1 MTEPTPGGLCMA
13 VARDGDAVVRLS
25 GVLCADTSESVRA
38 RLVGLLRDADCVVV
52 DLDGVEIAHPAVLGV
67 LASALLDA
75 GGWPVAKLAV
85 LAPRPATRRALVEA
99 EVDRFVV
106 IIATTDDATVA
117 CDRRPAEVRAT
128 WTLPAV
134 DTSPGRARRLLGD
147 RLSLWGCPAGFV
159 ADAVQLVNELVS
171 NAVEHAGTEARVV
184 VHLEDGVL
192 VCSVRDH
199 STAPPVPRPPGQ
211 DRGGFG
217 LQLVDVIARG
227 WGWIPHPDGKT
238 VWATTGPPDEPAGP
252 ARPTPP

>member
-1 MTEPTPGGLCMA
+1 MA

-38 RLVGLLRDADCVVV
+38 RLIGLLHDADCVVV

-67 LASALLDA
+67 LASALHDA

-85 LAPRPATRRALVEA
+85 LASRPEVRRALAEA

-106 IIATTDDATVA
+106 IIPATDDAREA
-117 CDRRPAEVRAT
+117 CDRRPPEVRAT

-134 DTSPGRARRLLGD
+134 DTSPGQARWLLGD
-147 RLSLWGCPAGFV
+147 RLRLWGCRAGFV
-159 ADAVQLVNELVS
+159 ADAVQLVNELVT
-171 NAVEHAGTEARVV
+171 NAVEHAGTEARVA

-199 STAPPVPRPPGQ
+199 SAVPPVPRRPGEG
-211 DRGGFG
+211 RGGFG
-217 LQLVDVIARG
+217 LLLVDAIAQG

-238 VWATTGPPDEPAGP
+238 VWAVTGPPDEPPGP
-252 ARPTPP
+252 EPRAPVPPLPWVP